1 MPGREESAENRFY
14 QFGNHIM
21 SRIGKKPI
29 LLGEGVTATVVDRH
43 VTLKGPKGELSLD
56 MHLLA
61 SAVVSDGQVVVSKK
75 NDTKLAG
82 AVHGLTRSLIANM
95 ANGVKNGY
103 EKKLEMVGTGYRVVK
118 KGSGLQLSLGFSHT
132 IDFPVIE
139 GISLEV
145 EGNTVILVRGIDK
158 QLVGQVA
165 ANIRK
170 LRPPEPYKGKGI
182 RYSGEHVRR
191 KAGKQAKA
199 GATGAGK

>member
-1 MPGREESAENRFY
+1 M
-14 QFGNHIM
+14 
-21 SRIGKKPI
+21 
-29 LLGEGVTATVVDRH
+29 LGEGITATIADNRI
-43 VTLKGPKGELSLD
+43 TLKGPKGELSLR
-56 MHLLA
+56 MHPLA
-61 SAVVSDGQVVVSKK
+61 SAVAADGQVTVSKK
-75 NDTKLAG
+75 NDTKLANS
-82 AVHGLTRSLIANM
+82 VHGLTRSLIANM

-132 IDFPVIE
+132 IDFPAIA

-145 EGNTVILVRGIDK
+145 EGNTVILVKGIDK

-165 ANIRK
+165 ANIRA
-170 LRPPEPYKGKGI
+170 LRPPEPYKGKGV

>member
-1 MPGREESAENRFY
+1 M
-14 QFGNHIM
+14 
-21 SRIGKKPI
+21 
-29 LLGEGVTATVVDRH
+29 LLGESVTATIVDNRI
-43 VTLKGPKGELSLD
+43 TLKGPKGELSLV
-56 MHLLA
+56 MHPLA
-61 SAVVSDGQVVVSKK
+61 SVVISEGQVTVSKK
-75 NDTKLAG
+75 NDTKLAS

-132 IDFPVIE
+132 IDFPAVV

-145 EGNTVILVRGIDK
+145 EGNTVILVKGIDK

-165 ANIRK
+165 ADIRA
-170 LRPPEPYKGKGI
+170 LRPPEPYKGKGV

>member
-1 MPGREESAENRFY
+1 MAENRCCR
-14 QFGNHIM
+14 FGKYIM
-21 SRIGKKPI
+21 SRIGKKPV
-29 LLGEGVTATVVDRH
+29 LLGDGVTATIADNRI
-43 VTLKGPKGELSLD
+43 TLKGPKGELSLQ
-56 MHLLA
+56 MHPLA
-61 SAVVSDGQVVVSKK
+61 SAVAADGQVTVSKK
-75 NDTKLAG
+75 NDTKLASS
-82 AVHGLTRSLIANM
+82 VHGLTRSLIANM

-132 IDFPVIE
+132 IDFPSVA

-145 EGNTVILVRGIDK
+145 EGNTVILVKGIDK

-165 ANIRK
+165 ANIRA
-170 LRPPEPYKGKGI
+170 LRPPEPYKGKGV

>member
-1 MPGREESAENRFY
+1 
-14 QFGNHIM
+14 M
-21 SRIGKKPI
+21 SRIGKKPV
-29 LLGEGVTATVVDRH
+29 LLGEGVTAVIVDNLI
-43 VTLKGPKGELSLD
+43 TLKGPKGELSLNI
-56 MHLLA
+56 HPLA
-61 SAVVSDGQVVVSKK
+61 SAEVSEGQILISRK
-75 NDTKLAG
+75 NDIKLAR

-103 EKKLEMVGTGYRVVK
+103 EKKLEMVGTGYRVIK
-118 KGSGLQLSLGFSHT
+118 KGQDLQLSLGFSHV
-132 IDFPVIE
+132 IDFKSLN

-145 EGNTVILVRGIDK
+145 EGNTVIIVKGIDK

-165 ANIRK
+165 ADIRA

-199 GATGAGK
+199 GAAGTGK

>member
-1 MPGREESAENRFY
+1 
-14 QFGNHIM
+14 M
-21 SRIGKKPI
+21 SRIGKKPV
-29 LLGEGVTATVVDRH
+29 LLGEEVTATIIDNRI
-43 VTLKGPKGELSLD
+43 TLKGPKGELSLQI
-56 MHLLA
+56 HPLA
-61 SAVVSDGQVVVSKK
+61 SAMVSAGQVTVAKK
-75 NDTKLAG
+75 NDTKLAS
-82 AVHGLTRSLIANM
+82 AVHGLIRSLIANM

-103 EKKLEMVGTGYRVVK
+103 EKKLEMVGTGYRVIK

-132 IDFPVIE
+132 IDFPEVE

-145 EGNTVILVRGIDK
+145 EGNTVILVKGIDK

-165 ANIRK
+165 ANIRA
-170 LRPPEPYKGKGI
+170 LRPPEPYKGKGV

>member
-1 MPGREESAENRFY
+1 MEENRFCR
-14 QFGNHIM
+14 FGKHIM
-21 SRIGKKPI
+21 SRIGKKPV
-29 LLGEGVTATVVDRH
+29 LLGESVTATIVDKKIA
-43 VTLKGPKGELSLD
+43 LKGPKGELSLE
-56 MHLLA
+56 MHPLA
-61 SAVVSDGQVVVSKK
+61 SAIVSDGQVIVSRKG
-75 NDTKLAG
+75 DTKLAS

-132 IDFPVIE
+132 IDFPAIE

-145 EGNTVILVRGIDK
+145 EGNTVILVKGIDK

-165 ANIRK
+165 ANIRA
-170 LRPPEPYKGKGI
+170 LRPPEPYKGKGV